1 MFREPFKLFL
11 NIVIFIFI
19 VELLSLGT
27 IIAIKLINRTLDYNS
42 KIHIKTK
49 IYDLPHPIL
58 KRKLPSS
65 ENLIYDPNHSFYEY
79 KHVNSAPYSYGEEK
93 KQNDLRIFFLGG
105 SSMLGVGA
113 NGFKETIPGIYKE
126 LAKDLKCNKDLLVY
140 NDGNN
145 GYSPKLDFIK
155 ITTKLIAYG
164 KPDII
169 ISMQGFNNYSGYS
182 GYRPLEKIKNA
193 PQFSNYWI
201 TREQQIYELLNSNK
215 IFLNNLKKFFYT
227 KFFLGHLTD
236 GILSKMTFVNY
247 VQKGFDSVP
256 DFKIATEN
264 YFHYINLTRDIS
276 KLNNFKFYNFLQPP
290 IIYKKYPSEFEK
302 NMLESKD
309 GTFFGKYPNKVLKNY
324 WKPLGDF
331 YEYIKLNQNPKFN
344 DINPWFFDISNILM
358 ESKENT
364 FIDPTHYN
372 PIGNKIIA
380 EEIFKKTK
388 KDLFNL
394 CK

>member
-1 MFREPFKLFL
+1 MYRAQFKFFL
-11 NIVIFIFI
+11 NIFIFVFI

-27 IIAIKLINRTLDYNS
+27 IIVIKLVNRTLDYNY
-42 KIHIKTK
+42 KLHIKTK
-49 IYDLPHPIL
+49 IHDLPHPIF
-58 KRKLPSS
+58 KRKLPSN

-93 KQNDLRIFFLGG
+93 KPNDLRIFFLGG

-113 NGFKETIPGIYKE
+113 NGFKETIPGIYKKLTE
-126 LAKDLKCNKDLLVY
+126 DLKCSKNVLVY

-155 ITTKLIAYG
+155 ITTKLIPYG
-164 KPDII
+164 EPDII

-182 GYRPLEKIKNA
+182 GYRPLENIENA
-193 PQFSNYWI
+193 PKFSNYWI

-215 IFLNNLKKFFYT
+215 IFLNNLKKFFYN
-227 KFFLGHLTD
+227 KFFLGQLTD

-247 VQKGFDSVP
+247 VQEGFDSVP

-290 IIYKKYPSEFEK
+290 IIYKKYPSDFEK

-324 WKPLGDF
+324 WKPLGEF
-331 YEYIKLNQNPKFN
+331 YEYMKLNQSPKFN
-344 DINPWFFDISNILM
+344 DINPWFF
-358 ESKENT
+358 ES
-364 FIDPTHYN
+364 
-372 PIGNKIIA
+372 
-380 EEIFKKTK
+380 
-388 KDLFNL
+388 
-394 CK
+394 